1 MEENNILCKFYNKRY
16 CLPVY
21 SGTLAIEG
29 LLKSLKLKNTDK
41 VLISS
46 ISCYSILEAILNA
59 GLTPIIATPK
69 NGILFTIEELKKIV
83 KQEKIK
89 VYIAVHQYGYY
100 QELPKINNLIVI
112 EDLSQTWNLKKKDGT
127 KIEYYG
133 DYLIQSLGSSKPLS
147 NSIGGLILSDID
159 ISENFDLKTKKSR
172 MTKSKLLEYYYPLK
186 INYKKIIAK
195 ANKKIFNQR
204 YNAKKFNLIFAGKK
218 SIDIFSNDNYSSCY
232 HRYVIKVNR
241 SIVNQLI
248 NIFEKAKIN
257 YELEYKLKL
266 SDLPIINE
274 YKIKTLNNYS
284 SGEDIMILLKTNNS
298 LFNINKLKKEMEK
311 FYEG

>member
-1 MEENNILCKFYNKRY
+1 MEENNTLCSLYKKRY

-46 ISCYSILEAILNA
+46 VSCYSILEAVLNA
-59 GLTPIIATPK
+59 ELTPIIATPK
-69 NGILFTIEELKKIV
+69 NDILFTVEELKKILN
-83 KQEKIK
+83 KEKIK

-100 QELPKINNLIVI
+100 QEIPKINNLIII

-133 DYLIQSLGSSKPLS
+133 DYLIQSLGSSKPLN

-159 ISENFDLKTKKSR
+159 ISKNFDLKMR
-172 MTKSKLLEYYYPLK
+172 ENRLAKSKLLEYYYPLK
-186 INYKKIIAK
+186 IDYKKIIAK

-204 YNAKKFNLIFAGKK
+204 YNAKKFNLIFDGRK
-218 SIDIFSNDNYSSCY
+218 SINIFSNDNYFPCY
-232 HRYVIKVNR
+232 HRYVIKVDK
-241 SIVNQLI
+241 SIINQLI
-248 NIFEKAKIN
+248 NILKKTKIN

-284 SGEDIMILLKTNNS
+284 DSKDIIVLLKTNNT
-298 LFNINKLKKEMEK
+298 LFNINKLKREMEK

>member
-1 MEENNILCKFYNKRY
+1 MEENNILCKFYKKRY

-218 SIDIFSNDNYSSCY
+218 SIDIFSNDNYSSSY

-257 YELEYKLKL
+257 YELEYKFKL

-274 YKIKTLNNYS
+274 YKIKILNNYS
-284 SGEDIMILLKTNNS
+284 SGEDIMVLLKTNNS
-298 LFNINKLKKEMEK
+298 LFNINKLKREMEK

>member
-1 MEENNILCKFYNKRY
+1 M
-16 CLPVY
+16 
-21 SGTLAIEG
+21 
-29 LLKSLKLKNTDK
+29 KLKDTDK

-69 NGILFTIEELKKIV
+69 NGILFTIEELKKIL

-112 EDLSQTWNLKKKDGT
+112 EDLSQTWNLKKKDGA

-159 ISENFDLKTKKSR
+159 ISENFDLKTRKNR
-172 MTKSKLLEYYYPLK
+172 MAKSKLLEYYYPLK
-186 INYKKIIAK
+186 INYKKIITK

-204 YNAKKFNLIFAGKK
+204 NNAKKLDLIFAGKK
-218 SIDIFSNDNYSSCY
+218 SIGIFSNDNYFSCY
-232 HRYVIKVNR
+232 HRYVIRVNK
-241 SIVNQLI
+241 SIINRLI

-284 SGEDIMILLKTNNS
+284 GSEDIIVLLKTNNS
-298 LFNINKLKKEMEK
+298 SFNIKKLKREMEK

>member
-1 MEENNILCKFYNKRY
+1 MEENNILCKFYKKRY

-69 NGILFTIEELKKIV
+69 NGILFTIEELKKII

-195 ANKKIFNQR
+195 ANKKVFNQR

-218 SIDIFSNDNYSSCY
+218 SIDIFSNDNYSSSY

-257 YELEYKLKL
+257 YELEYKFKL

-274 YKIKTLNNYS
+274 YKIKILNNYS
-284 SGEDIMILLKTNNS
+284 SGEDIMVLLKTNNS
-298 LFNINKLKKEMEK
+298 LFNINKLKREMEK